1 VLLAAWRDLQW
12 RRRRFLIA
20 VSGTALVFAMT
31 LVLAG
36 LSNAFVVEVDRT
48 LHVVGADRWVV
59 EDGATSAFNS
69 SQVLPGSALRQVRA
83 SPGVIAA
90 DPFIAMHSTMG
101 THDARNVTMI
111 GTVPGGVASPKVPDG
126 RAPRQDGEVAVSGRL
141 DASIGDHVRIGG
153 KGFVVVGIVPDS
165 SLYGGTANVFLTLH
179 AVQAL
184 VFDGLDLSTA
194 IAVRGVPARVPPG
207 TKVVTN
213 GQSRTDLLSVLGA
226 GRQTIDVVAVLLW
239 IVAACIIGSIVYLSA
254 LERVRD
260 FAVFK
265 ATGTS
270 TRSLMA
276 GLAFQAVV
284 ISVLAGLVGSVIAV
298 LMASRFPIPAEI
310 PARAYVLLPI
320 VAIVVGF
327 LASLAGLRRAVTV
340 SPALA
345 FGGA

>member
-1 VLLAAWRDLQW
+1 MLVAAWRDLQW

-48 LHVVGADRWVV
+48 LHVVHADRWVV
-59 EDGATSAFNS
+59 ASGATSPFNS
-69 SQVLPGSALRQVRA
+69 SQVVPGAALGRVRKA
-83 SPGVIAA
+83 RGVVAA
-90 DPFIAMHSTMG
+90 DPFIALHNTIG
-101 THDARNVTMI
+101 VDDPTNVTTI
-111 GTVPGGVASPKVPDG
+111 GAVPGGVGSPTVTDG
-126 RAPRQDGEVAVSGRL
+126 RAPRRDGEVAVSSRL
-141 DASIGDHVRIGG
+141 DASIGDRVVIGG
-153 KGFVVVGIVPDS
+153 RRYTVVGIVPKS

-179 AVQAL
+179 AVQSST
-184 VFDGLDLSTA
+184 FNGLDLATA
-194 IAVRGVPARVPPG
+194 IAVRGHAFRTPPG
-207 TKVVTN
+207 VTAVTN
-213 GQSRTDLLSVLGA
+213 ARARTDLLSALGA

-270 TRSLMA
+270 TPALML

-284 ISVLAGLVGSVIAV
+284 ISLLAALAGAVIAT
-298 LMASRFPIPAEI
+298 LMAPQFPIPAEI
-310 PARAYVLLPI
+310 PPSAYVVLPI

>member
-1 VLLAAWRDLQW
+1 MLVVAWRDLQW

-48 LHVVGADRWVV
+48 LDVVGADRWIVAQ
-59 EDGATSAFNS
+59 GATSGFNS
-69 SQVLPGSALRQVRA
+69 SQVLPATTLRRVRA
-83 SPGVIAA
+83 TPGVVAA
-90 DPFIAMHSTMG
+90 DPFVAMHGTMG
-101 THDARNVTMI
+101 RGDPRNVTMI
-111 GTVPGGVASPKVPDG
+111 GAVPGGVGSPSVTDG
-126 RAPRQDGEVAVSGRL
+126 HAPRRDGEVAVSGRL
-141 DASIGDHVRIGG
+141 DASIGDRVVIGG
-153 KGFVVVGIVPDS
+153 RPFVVVGVVPRS

-184 VFDGLDLSTA
+184 TFDGLDLSTA
-194 IAVRGVPARVPPG
+194 VALRGAPSHAPPG
-207 TKVVTN
+207 TKIVTN
-213 GQSRTDLLSVLGA
+213 AQSRSDLLAVLGA
-226 GRQTIDVVAVLLW
+226 GRETINVVAVLLW
-239 IVAACIIGSIVYLSA
+239 LVAACIVGSIVYLST

-270 TRSLMA
+270 TRSLMG
-276 GLAFQAVV
+276 GLAFQAVL
-284 ISVLAGLVGSVIAV
+284 ISLLAAVLGSVVATV
-298 LMASRFPIPAEI
+298 MAPRFPIPAEI
-310 PARAYVLLPI
+310 PASAYVLLPI

>member
-1 VLLAAWRDLQW
+1 MLVAAWRDLQW

-36 LSNAFVVEVDRT
+36 LSHAFVVEVDRT
-48 LHVVGADRWVV
+48 LAVVGADRWVV
-59 EDGATSAFNS
+59 APGATSPFNS
-69 SQVLPGSALRQVRA
+69 SQVLDASALPQVRA
-83 SPGVIAA
+83 TPGVVAA
-90 DPFIAMHSTMG
+90 DPFIAIHSTMG
-101 THDARNVTMI
+101 VDDPQNVTMI
-111 GTVPGGVASPKVPDG
+111 GSVPGGVGSPTVTDG
-126 RAPRQDGEVAVSGRL
+126 RAPRRDSEVAVSSRL
-141 DASIGDHVRIGG
+141 DASIGDRVVIGG
-153 KGFVVVGIVPDS
+153 KPLRVVGVVPKS
-165 SLYGGTANVFLTLH
+165 SLLGGTANVFLTLH
-179 AVQAL
+179 TVQS
-184 VFDGLDLSTA
+184 VTFNGLPLSTA
-194 IAVRGVPARVPPG
+194 IAVRGAPTHAPPG
-207 TKVVTN
+207 TKIVTN
-213 GQSRTDLLSVLGA
+213 AQARTDLLSVLGA
-226 GRQTIDVVAVLLW
+226 GRQTIDVVGVLLW

-270 TRSLMA
+270 TGALMA
-276 GLAFQAVV
+276 GLALQAVV
-284 ISVLAGLVGSVIAV
+284 ISLLAGLVGAVIATV
-298 LMASRFPIPAEI
+298 MAPRFPISAEI
-310 PARAYVLLPI
+310 PTSAYVLLPI